1 MGSGALVECEAAA
14 VNIEDSA
21 AEEGALGDP
30 DDRAGP
36 QTELSST
43 QVSRI
48 DSEGDDARLLL
59 HWPRAELHTPRLG
72 MANQCFEG
80 P

>member
-1 MGSGALVECEAAA
+1 MGSSALIERETAA
-14 VNIEDSA
+14 VNIKDRA
-21 AEEGALGDP
+21 AEESALGDP
-30 DDRAGP
+30 DDCARP
-36 QTELSST
+36 QAELSST
-43 QVSRI
+43 QVSRV
-48 DSEGDDARLLL
+48 DPEGDNARLLV